1 MGNNVTTAMG
11 NSCPCFSKV
20 TDGDSSQAAV
30 AKGSGRDIDEACLA
44 ATGEMI
50 GESKRL
56 SQNLRLSISCI
67 NLPNMDMN
75 TKTDGM
81 AVLCEEIRGKWSVL
95 GMTEVIK
102 DSINPSWI
110 EHFNIKYRFE
120 EQ

>member
-56 SQNLRLSISCI
+56 S
-67 NLPNMDMN
+67 
-75 TKTDGM
+75 
-81 AVLCEEIRGKWSVL
+81 
-95 GMTEVIK
+95 
-102 DSINPSWI
+102 
-110 EHFNIKYRFE
+110 
-120 EQ
+120 